1 MRFDVTI
8 LGSNSAIPAN
18 GRHPSAQ
25 VLTIQNRPYLI
36 DCGEGTQIRLT
47 ENSISRNRI
56 QQIFI
61 SHLHGDHVFGLIG
74 LLTTMSLV
82 GRKNALDIF
91 APAGLQEMIEVQ
103 LHHTQGH
110 LDFSIA
116 FHVIDTEIHQVIF
129 EDELVQVFSLPL
141 DHRVPCS
148 GFLFVER
155 PRPRNIRPAAIREFA
170 IPVHQI
176 NGLKAGSNFE
186 LPDGR
191 IIPNNEL
198 TWPPYQSRSYAYC
211 SDTAYREAL
220 IPLIK
225 GVDLLYH
232 ESTFLHEKLE
242 QAIATRHSTALQA
255 AQIAVQ
261 AEVGELIL
269 GHYSSRYKDLQV
281 LLAEAQSVFP
291 VSQLG
296 LEGKT
301 YEVVLKREEV

>member
-47 ENSISRNRI
+47 ESGISRNRI

-82 GRKNALDIF
+82 GRKNTLQIF
-91 APAGLQEMIEVQ
+91 APPGLQEMIEVQ
-103 LHHTQGH
+103 LRHTQGH
-110 LDFSIA
+110 IDYSLE
-116 FHVIDTEIHQVIF
+116 FHVLDTETHQLIF

-148 GFLFVER
+148 GFLFMER
-155 PRPRNIRPAAIREFA
+155 PRPRNIRPEAIREFS

-176 NGLKAGSNFE
+176 NDLKTGGDFE

-191 IIPNNEL
+191 IVPNRDL
-198 TWPPYQSRSYAYC
+198 TWPPYQARSYAYC
-211 SDTAYREAL
+211 SDTAYREDL

-242 QAIATRHSTALQA
+242 QALVTRHSTALQA
-255 AQIAVQ
+255 AQIAAQ
-261 AEVGELIL
+261 AEVGALIL
-269 GHYSSRYKDLQV
+269 GHYSSRYKDLQA
-281 LLAEAQSVFP
+281 LLTEAQSEFAA
-291 VSQLG
+291 SQLG

-301 YEVVLKREEV
+301 YEVALKRAEV